1 MRDALIDNNIN
12 FFSQELAGTMNSA
25 QSLRS
30 RRVEPARV
38 VAAKDPIVV
47 IKRNG
52 RDIDELF

>member
-1 MRDALIDNNIN
+1 MIDNNIN

-30 RRVEPARV
+30 RRVEPAHE
-38 VAAKDPIVV
+38 VAEKDPIVV